1 MSDNKEIKY
10 EGWGAFDKTSIQGNF
25 KWFEYEPK
33 TFCDD
38 DIEFKIQ
45 YCGVCA
51 SDLHTAS
58 SGWGD
63 MSSMYPQV
71 VGHEIV
77 GEVLRVGDKVDKSI
91 KVGDIVG
98 VGAQC
103 DSCQDCEYCDKGS
116 EQYCNSGHCGT
127 YAGKFFRDTP
137 AKGEKSYGGYA
148 NYWRGPSRFVIPIP
162 DNLDPAEAAPMLC
175 GGATVYSP
183 LVQYGAGK
191 TAKDVGVVGLGGLG
205 HFAVIFAKALGANV
219 TVISHSDHKKDDA
232 EKMGAT
238 TFISTG
244 SKPSE
249 AVKPHRRSLD
259 LIISTSNQADMP
271 LADYL
276 SLLRPGGHFVTVG
289 APETDSIPKISPFV
303 FIMGNVNYGGSAI
316 GSPTTSIPEMLKFA
330 GDHKVKAWTKR
341 WAMNDV
347 NKAIPDMHKGG
358 ARYRYVLVNEHN
370 GGKMEA

>member
-1 MSDNKEIKY
+1 MKKLIS
-10 EGWGAFDKTSIQGNF
+10 T
-25 KWFEYEPK
+25 
-33 TFCDD
+33 
-38 DIEFKIQ
+38 
-45 YCGVCA
+45 
-51 SDLHTAS
+51 
-58 SGWGD
+58 
-63 MSSMYPQV
+63 
-71 VGHEIV
+71 
-77 GEVLRVGDKVDKSI
+77 
-91 KVGDIVG
+91 
-98 VGAQC
+98 
-103 DSCQDCEYCDKGS
+103 GS

-127 YAGKFFRDTP
+127 YAGKFFRETP
-137 AKGEKSYGGYA
+137 AKGQKSYGGYA
-148 NYWRGPSRFVIPIP
+148 NYWRGPARFVIPIP

-219 TVISHSDHKKDDA
+219 TVISHSDHKKEDA

-244 SKPSE
+244 SNPSE

-259 LIISTSNQADMP
+259 LIISTSSRSFPFVILSADIIDQADMP

-303 FIMGNVNYGGSAI
+303 FIMGKYALPRDSSLLTPQVTSTSEDPLSVPLQQP
-316 GSPTTSIPEMLKFA
+316 SP
-330 GDHKVKAWTKR
+330 R
-341 WAMNDV
+341 C
-347 NKAIPDMHKGG
+347 
-358 ARYRYVLVNEHN
+358 
-370 GGKMEA
+370 

>member
-1 MSDNKEIKY
+1 VIRLTQS
-10 EGWGAFDKTSIQGNF
+10 
-25 KWFEYEPK
+25 
-33 TFCDD
+33 
-38 DIEFKIQ
+38 
-45 YCGVCA
+45 
-51 SDLHTAS
+51 
-58 SGWGD
+58 
-63 MSSMYPQV
+63 
-71 VGHEIV
+71 
-77 GEVLRVGDKVDKSI
+77 
-91 KVGDIVG
+91 
-98 VGAQC
+98 
-103 DSCQDCEYCDKGS
+103 GS

-259 LIISTSNQADMP
+259 LIISTSSVYFLSSASHRLTSQTKPICHWPTTSPSSDPVVTLSPSEHPRLTVSQRSLPSSSSWVIAVHGIISSEADF
-271 LADYL
+271 A
-276 SLLRPGGHFVTVG
+276 
-289 APETDSIPKISPFV
+289 
-303 FIMGNVNYGGSAI
+303 GNVNYGGSAI